1 MLRISAKKLLEYDTK
16 ELHEKLFGD
25 MVLIFEDGEVITNER
40 ATLFSHYV
48 WKMHQ
53 KYPYT
58 PLLKAHHLQTLI
70 GDGETPHG
78 AHLKLINSVLWS
90 VYDAYASITPDRK
103 QLLDDLAKLGYEITN
118 EIYNE
123 LSIRLEAW
131 TTSLDITDFLEI
143 TTHPVVSK
151 ALAEVP
157 PTQAGMDSITKLLQS
172 QISSNP
178 DFKHN
183 PLAIAIRTGIARMGQ
198 ALQCLGPRGFITD
211 VDSDIFREP
220 VMASYI
226 SGIRSLYEALIESRS
241 AAKSLMNS
249 EKPLQDS
256 EYFSRRQQLV
266 CQNVKHLHMGDCGS
280 THYLLWHVRDERYEG
295 VTKIGSSDLITI
307 AGKYYLDEETNSLKI
322 VRKSDKH
329 LMGKTLKL
337 RSVFGGCMHPDPHGV
352 CEVCYGEA
360 ALAVP
365 KNANLGHIT
374 CVSMT
379 AILGQLILSTK
390 HFDGSSKV
398 EGIVLKPLEK
408 KYLSSELNGNKFFLN
423 EKLKGKE
430 VKIHIN
436 THDAPGLPDV
446 KLVDNVDQLN
456 VSRVSEFPMIGI
468 EVYDGKITEIT
479 SLAVN
484 VNDRRSSLS
493 HDFLRYAKAHGYSVT
508 DSGKYI
514 FDMSKWDYSKPLL
527 VLPMV
532 HFSMSSHQSCLHRP
546 APLASNSY

>member
-1 MLRISAKKLLEYDTK
+1 MTKIKARTLLEYDTK
-16 ELHEKLFGD
+16 VLHEKLFGNITLVFD
-25 MVLIFEDGEVITNER
+25 DGEIQTNER
-40 ATLFSHYV
+40 ATIYSHYV

-53 KYPYT
+53 LYPYT
-58 PLLKAHHLQTLI
+58 PMLKAHHLRSLT
-70 GDGETPHG
+70 GTDEVPDG
-78 AHLKLINSVLWS
+78 AHLKLINVVLWC
-90 VYDAYASITPDRK
+90 VYDTYSSIVTDRK
-103 QLLDDLAKLGYEITN
+103 QLLDDLGKLGYEITN

-123 LSIRLEAW
+123 LSTRLEPFV
-131 TTSLDITDFLEI
+131 TSLDITDFLEI
-143 TTHPVVSK
+143 TTHSVVSK
-151 ALAEVP
+151 ALSEVQ
-157 PTQAGMDSITKLLQS
+157 PTQAGMDEITKLLQS
-172 QISSNP
+172 QINTNP
-178 DFKHN
+178 DFKEN
-183 PLAIAIRTGIARMGQ
+183 PLAIAIRTGVARMGQ
-198 ALQCLGPRGFITD
+198 ALQCLGPRGFLTD

-226 SGIRSLYEALIESRS
+226 SGIRSLYEGLIESRS

-266 CQNVKHLHMGDCGS
+266 CQNVKNLHMGDCGS
-280 THYLLWHVRDERYEG
+280 KHYLLWHVRDERYEG
-295 VTKIGSSDLITI
+295 STKIGSSDLNTI
-307 AGKYYLDEETNSLKI
+307 AGKYYLDEESNTLKV
-322 VRKSDKH
+322 VRKADKH
-329 LMGKTLKL
+329 LIGKTLKL

-360 ALAVP
+360 GLAVP

-408 KYLSSELNGNKFFLN
+408 KYLSSELNGNKFYLN
-423 EKLKGKE
+423 DKLKGKE

-436 THDAPGLPDV
+436 TSDAPGLPDV

-456 VSRVSEFPMIGI
+456 VSRVSEFPMIGM
-468 EVYDGKITEIT
+468 EVYDGKFPEIT
-479 SLAVN
+479 SLAVS
-484 VNDRRSSLS
+484 VNDRYSSLS
-493 HDFLRYAKAHGYSVT
+493 HDFLRYAKAYGYSVT

-514 FDMSKWDYSKPLL
+514 FDMAKWDYSKPIF

-532 HFSMSSHQSCLHRP
+532 HFSMSSHQSYLK
-546 APLASNSY
+546 